1 MEKISIFNY
10 EAYYL
15 DLLEGNLSEEDTAL
29 LLDFLEQ
36 HPHLKLDHEFMP
48 ELDLNEMRLDS
59 QFKAELKQVD
69 FENETPNLI
78 NAEQFIIAETEGLL
92 SPDKS
97 LDLNDLLKQNEQLQ
111 KLHRIY
117 HCVQLKPDERLIF
130 GDKESLKHKATLR
143 LWPAIAFAAAASV
156 AAFFF
161 LIQPGNMEVKGNAGF
176 SGIAGVPEIHPNL
189 KPVSTSNV
197 QFVDPSGNP
206 LTRFVVNS
214 TVSDGALAPKNTTY
228 SINDMALRSPRALK
242 LEIADLD
249 LIENQVA
256 QESYEQRYPKNDYTV
271 LGVQDMN
278 NPIKPITN
286 RIGDLV
292 KQDVDF
298 RTAKATEKNS
308 GGFYIKIGKF
318 ELSHKKH

>member
-36 HPHLKLDHEFMP
+36 HPHLKLDDEFMP
-48 ELDLNEMRLDS
+48 GLDLNEMRLDA

-111 KLHRIY
+111 KLYKIY
-117 HCVQLKPDERLIF
+117 HRVQLKPDERLIF
-130 GDKESLKHKATLR
+130 VDKESLKHKATLR
-143 LWPAIAFAAAASV
+143 LWPAITFAAAASV

-161 LIQPGNMEVKGNAGF
+161 LIQPGDIGVKGNAGF
-176 SGIAGVPEIHPNL
+176 SGVAGVPENNTTL
-189 KPVSTSNV
+189 KQVSSSNV
-197 QFVDPSGNP
+197 QVVDPSGNP
-206 LTRFVVNS
+206 LTRLVLNPA
-214 TVSDGALAPKNTTY
+214 VSDGALTPKNTTH
-228 SINDMALRSPRALK
+228 SIDDMALRSPRALK

-249 LIENQVA
+249 LIENHVA
-256 QESYEQRYPKNDYTV
+256 QESYEQRYQKNDYTI